1 VKRTLL
7 LLAVAILALSANV
20 FAAKNPARSPDAELA
35 GRVRGA
41 LHAHFGPTAK
51 EIDVLVRDGFVFLYG
66 AVPSDSLRV
75 RAERVAAAV
84 PGVRA
89 VDNELAVASAS

>member
-7 LLAVAILALSANV
+7 LLVVAILALSANV

-41 LHAHFGPTAK
+41 LHASFGTAAK
-51 EIDVLVRDGFVFLYG
+51 EISVTAQDGVVFLYG
-66 AVPSDSLRV
+66 DVATDFARV
-75 RAERVAAAV
+75 RAEQIAAAV

-89 VDNELAVASAS
+89 VGNELAVAPAS